1 HVSALSRVPAG
12 RQRGDV
18 PSRLRRRRIAAS
30 RSADHSARAGIR
42 LLHRRF
48 LSRPARTPRRRPGLG
63 GPRPTPAANIFATV
77 IQPRFT
83 AAYMSPRHRRNPR
96 QPMTPEARNL
106 VTDLSDRRA
115 TLEDAQRDRDAE
127 RLIQDGLR
135 QAPNAPYA
143 LVQTVLVQ
151 DEALKRA
158 EARIR
163 ELENQLGGT
172 EPPQQGGFLD
182 SVRNGVWGRRDP
194 QRPGSVPT
202 VRPPGTPMGVPPEYR
217 AEAQPAAAPGPQPG
231 TGGGSFLGT
240 AAAAAAGVIGGSLL
254 LNGIRSMMG
263 HGGGGGTA
271 HAAVDP
277 AVGSASPWGGT
288 SSGGGDLARQAG
300 IDDIGRSPG
309 GRDDA
314 GAGRGYGI
322 AVSVGKAAAGQD

>member
-1 HVSALSRVPAG
+1 
-12 RQRGDV
+12 
-18 PSRLRRRRIAAS
+18 
-30 RSADHSARAGIR
+30 
-42 LLHRRF
+42 
-48 LSRPARTPRRRPGLG
+48 
-63 GPRPTPAANIFATV
+63 
-77 IQPRFT
+77 
-83 AAYMSPRHRRNPR
+83 
-96 QPMTPEARNL
+96 MTPEERNL
-106 VTDLSDRRA
+106 VTDLFDRLA

-158 EARIR
+158 DARIR

-182 SVRNGVWGRRDP
+182 SMRNSVWGRRDP

-202 VRPPGTPMGVPPEYR
+202 VRPAGTPMGVPPEYR
-217 AEAQPAAAPGPQPG
+217 AEAQPAAALGAQPG
-231 TGGGSFLGT
+231 TAGSSFLGT

-263 HGGGGGTA
+263 HGGGAA

-277 AVGSASPWGGT
+277 TGGSASPWSGT
-288 SSGGGDLARQAG
+288 STGGGDLARQAG
-300 IDDIGRSPG
+300 VDDIGRTPG

-314 GAGRGYGI
+314 GAGRGHGI
-322 AVSVGKAAAGQD
+322 ADSGGTAAAGQDDAAGYAGEDDDDLGEYDDSGDLGGDFGGDDS